1 MLPALP
7 VQRIR
12 AQAQAND
19 DRTDERPRPAPVRG
33 IAPIDMHQG
42 ALYGGPRPEHAQQEM
57 SMARNL
63 AFALLSAA
71 ALLAACANPPAA
83 LPGKSEYMV
92 VGIDNKVTWAEDG
105 KLQLLPPGNDAVTIM
120 DIGTD
125 PANPKI
131 VASLP
136 LMNSIFGPP
145 TNLAITPNGQLA
157 LVANSMDW
165 AADGAAWKAV
175 PDTKLYVID
184 LTTSPPKLIDTVTV
198 GKQPSGLSINRAGN
212 LALIANRADNS
223 ISVLSIQG
231 KQVKLV
237 DTVAMGE
244 QVAHVVFTPDGTR
257 ALAGKFPGH
266 KAALLSVDGQKVTYT
281 KRDLAVGLWPYNLDV
296 TPDGRLALTADNGNA
311 GGSDGNVDTVS
322 VIDLEA
328 KPERVIDK
336 VVVGDAPEGFAISP
350 TGKLAVAVLLRGSN
364 NAKTEFFYN
373 RNGSIVVLKIDGKKV
388 TKVGE
393 VEVRGLPEGAV
404 FSPDGRWLYV
414 GNFMDSDLSVLR
426 VDGDTITNTG
436 TLIKLP
442 GKPAS
447 MRGRTQ

>member
-1 MLPALP
+1 MNRRL
-7 VQRIR
+7 
-12 AQAQAND
+12 
-19 DRTDERPRPAPVRG
+19 
-33 IAPIDMHQG
+33 
-42 ALYGGPRPEHAQQEM
+42 
-57 SMARNL
+57 SMG
-63 AFALLSAA
+63 LLSIVT
-71 ALLAACANPPAA
+71 LLAACASTGGMSS
-83 LPGKSEYMV
+83 GKPEYMV
-92 VGIDNKVTWAEDG
+92 VGIDNKVTWGEDG
-105 KLQLLPPGNDAVTIM
+105 KVQFLPPGKDAVTIV
-120 DIGTD
+120 DIGSD

-165 AADGAAWKAV
+165 VPDGANWKAA
-175 PDTKLYVID
+175 PDNKLYVID
-184 LTTSPPKLIDTVTV
+184 LTTSPPTRIDTVAV
-198 GKQPSGLSINRAGN
+198 GKQPSGMSINRAGT

-223 ISVLSIQG
+223 ISVLAIQG
-231 KQVKLV
+231 KQVSLV
-237 DTVAMGE
+237 DTVVIGE
-244 QVAHVVFTPDGTR
+244 HVAHVAFTPDGRR
-257 ALAGKFPGH
+257 AIAGKFPGH
-266 KAALLSVDGQKVTYT
+266 KVAMLEVDGQRVSYN
-281 KRDLAVGLWPYNLDV
+281 KRDLPVGLWPYNLDI
-296 TPDGRLALTADNGNA
+296 TPDGRLALTADNGNN

-328 KPERVIDK
+328 RPERVIDK

-350 TGKLAVAVLLRGSN
+350 TGRLAVAVLLRGSN

-373 RNGSIVVLKIDGKKV
+373 RNGSVVVLRIDGKKV

-414 GNFMDSDLSVLR
+414 GNFIDEDISVLR
-426 VDGDTITNTG
+426 VDGDTVVNTG
-436 TLIKLP
+436 TLLKLP